1 MILGGFGRVVLALGR
16 GGFRLVRLL
25 VVVVVLAVVSVRLV
39 VGRLVLEG
47 LATGC
52 LVLLVMA
59 MSWISCCISCGAEG
73 KR

>member
-1 MILGGFGRVVLALGR
+1 MGVV
-16 GGFRLVRLL
+16 RLVRLL
-25 VVVVVLAVVSVRLV
+25 AVVVLAVVSVRLV